1 MGVGAVHTG
10 GLLGKVT
17 AFYCLNGTLW
27 GMKMRVLVIIM
38 AENRYK
44 PKLSQTT
51 QNIGS
56 PYF

>member
-1 MGVGAVHTG
+1 
-10 GLLGKVT
+10 
-17 AFYCLNGTLW
+17 
-27 GMKMRVLVIIM
+27 MKRKVLVIIM

-44 PKLSQTT
+44 PKLSQTN